1 MSEQLRTPEQGIPN
15 TSGLNVL
22 YLVAFSAMAMILL
35 ITSCFTCTRGRL
47 YLASLLCC
55 CKFREFQYER
65 RRLQNAE
72 EDASRRDRVPVF
84 YNTSPMNPR
93 SYDIVGSLPDVTY
106 KGRPEGTA
114 DEDDVCVVCCEQYQT
129 GDVLKLMP
137 CFHKYHKACITAW
150 LLRQDRCPICQRS
163 VLPGHLMQDQAL
175 ASLDAPAVAA
185 GVPTAHVTISVAGS
199 GAQQEVVAG
208 QQEAALPPPPQR
220 AAGMQR
226 QPAVQGG

>member
-15 TSGLNVL
+15 TSNANVL
-22 YLVAFSAMAMILL
+22 YLVAFSCMAVILL
-35 ITSCFTCTRGRL
+35 ITSCFTCTRARL

-55 CKFREFQYER
+55 CHFREFQYER

-72 EDASRRDRVPVF
+72 EDARRDRVPVF
-84 YNTSPMNPR
+84 YNTSPMNSR

-114 DEDDVCVVCCEQYQT
+114 DEDDVCVVCCEQYQA
-129 GDVLKLMP
+129 GDVLKLLP
-137 CFHKYHKACITAW
+137 CVHKYHKACITAW

-163 VLPGHLMQDQAL
+163 VLPGQGVPDEAL

-185 GVPTAHVTISVAGS
+185 GVTTAHVTISVAGS
-199 GAQQEVVAG
+199 GAPQEVAAG
-208 QQEAALPPPPQR
+208 QQEAAPPPQQQQP
-220 AAGMQR
+220 GSFQR
-226 QPAVQGG
+226 QLAVQGG